1 MPESPWKTAGELGSV
16 GLSLVIAI
24 IIGVVAGRWIDATFG
39 TSPWGFLLFFVF
51 GVVAGVLNVYRA
63 VAKYQQQKK

>member
-24 IIGVVAGRWIDATFG
+24 VLGVVSGRWIDATLG
-39 TSPWGFLLFFVF
+39 TSPWGFFLFFVF